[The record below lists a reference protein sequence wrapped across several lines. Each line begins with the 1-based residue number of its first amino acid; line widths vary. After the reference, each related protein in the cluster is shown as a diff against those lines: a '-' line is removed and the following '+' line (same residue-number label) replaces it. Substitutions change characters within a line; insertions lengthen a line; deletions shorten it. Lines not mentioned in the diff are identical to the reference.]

1 RAEVRSDDEL
11 GVLASTF
18 NNMTEE
24 LAERNDELKKEKN
37 RVVDNVKE
45 LEKEI
50 IHRKKAEEKIE
61 KSLSTIIVG
70 EKGELDSLGLVNF
83 IVAVED
89 KIKNEFKAEV
99 SLSLEELMSNEE
111 NHLNCIETFV
121 EYMCSVLEDKIN
133 E

>member
-1 RAEVRSDDEL
+1 MNLKNKIVQVVYEAIDEVNL
-11 GVLASTF
+11 L
-18 NNMTEE
+18 
-24 LAERNDELKKEKN
+24 LAE
-37 RVVDNVKE
+37 
-45 LEKEI
+45 
-50 IHRKKAEEKIE
+50 EEKIE